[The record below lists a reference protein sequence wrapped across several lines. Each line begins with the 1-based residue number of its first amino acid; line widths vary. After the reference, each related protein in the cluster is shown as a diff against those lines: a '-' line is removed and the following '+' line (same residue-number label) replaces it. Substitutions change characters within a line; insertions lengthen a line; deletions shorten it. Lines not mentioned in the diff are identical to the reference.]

1 MTLFKKRGIV
11 SHYFVRCSCVLH
23 LKNKDCVLVSPLD
36 CPPLPLTPPPP
47 PVLAIISLRGG
58 VTERRQPRP
67 QQARQDR
74 AVVEIVTPWGH
85 YCRMINFIQNVVLT
99 HVFPRP

>member
-11 SHYFVRCSCVLH
+11 SHYFVRCFCVLH

-36 CPPLPLTPPPP
+36 CPPLPLAPPP
-47 PVLAIISLRGG
+47 PVLAIVRLRGG

-74 AVVEIVTPWGH
+74 AVVEIVTAWEH
-85 YCRMINFIQNVVLT
+85 YWRMINLIPNIVLT
-99 HVFPRP
+99 HVSPRP

>member
-11 SHYFVRCSCVLH
+11 SHYFVRCFCVLH

-36 CPPLPLTPPPP
+36 CPPLPLAPPPP
-47 PVLAIISLRGG
+47 PVLAIIRLRGG

-74 AVVEIVTPWGH
+74 AVVEIVTPWGN
-85 YCRMINFIQNVVLT
+85 YFCIINLNLNICTT
-99 HVFPRP
+99 HVAPRP